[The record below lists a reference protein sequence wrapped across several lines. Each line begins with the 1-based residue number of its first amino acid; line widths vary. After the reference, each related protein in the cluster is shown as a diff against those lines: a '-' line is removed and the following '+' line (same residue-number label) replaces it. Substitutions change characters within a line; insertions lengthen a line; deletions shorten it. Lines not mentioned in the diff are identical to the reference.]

1 MTKKRVAPKDYKNP
15 DTRALT
21 STTFLGKLAEAIGL
35 KEGISPDQAKTK
47 PASLS
52 QKAVRQ
58 ALKRMG
64 VGGIAVGY
72 ISDKI
77 IPALKK
83 YHQSNVRKKLV
94 SDKKEFNKMMASGMG
109 MTSKP
114 KPKIKVSNVGKNA
127 PMGAGIKRISI
138 KKGDT
143 LSAIARN
150 NNTTVLTLKKLNP
163 NVKPR
168 EMKIGG
174 SLKIPRT
181 GGTR

>member
-1 MTKKRVAPKDYKNP
+1 MARKRVAPKDYKNP

-64 VGGIAVGY
+64 IGGIAVGY

-94 SDKKEFNKMMASGMG
+94 SDRKDFNKMMAEGMG
-109 MTSKP
+109 MTP
-114 KPKIKVSNVGKNA
+114 KPKKKVSNVGKNQ

-143 LSAIARN
+143 LSEIARK
-150 NNTTVLTLKKLNP
+150 NNTTVSTLKKLNP

-168 EMKIGG
+168 EMKIGS

-181 GGTR
+181 GGTK